1 MRNLRNGII
10 VVLMALFSITNYAQ
24 SQSDITGEW
33 AVGKQNTVVKIQQ
46 QNEVYSGKII
56 SSDNPKA
63 KIGKLMIKGLKLK
76 KGKWRGKI
84 YAPRRSEWYDAEFIP
99 NEKSIE
105 IKIKAGFF
113 SKTIEWTKL

>member
-24 SQSDITGEW
+24 SPYDVDGEYTL
-33 AVGKQNTVVKIQQ
+33 GEKNTVVKIEK

-63 KIGKLMIKGLKLK
+63 KIGKLIIKDLKLK

-113 SKTIEWTKL
+113 SKTIEWLRK